1 MEPNARDSKVED
13 SKAGDSITPR
23 EQFVST
29 DQGRL
34 FVRRWTPSPAP
45 AAGMLPIVMF
55 HDSLGSVELWRDLPE
70 RLARATGR
78 EIIAYDRLG
87 FGRSDPSPH
96 PLPALT
102 FIPDE
107 ALGGFRWLHQG
118 LGLDGF
124 IAFGH
129 SVGGAMAVVCAAHY
143 PDCRAL
149 ITESAQTFGE
159 ERTLEGI
166 RAARENFRDPAQVAR
181 VAKYH
186 GDKARWVL
194 DAWIDNWLAPE
205 FQQWSLAAELP
216 HVSCPVLAIHGDS
229 DEYGTPIHA
238 KRIAGDSAGPGT
250 LVIIERCGH
259 VPHRE
264 QPDFVVDTVADWLRT
279 RIG

>member
-1 MEPNARDSKVED
+1 M
-13 SKAGDSITPR
+13 DSIRST
-23 EQFVST
+23 EQFVDT

-45 AAGMLPIVMF
+45 GTGTGTGKVPIVMF

-96 PLPALT
+96 RLPART

-107 ALGGFRWLHQG
+107 AQTSFRWLHQN
-118 LGLDGF
+118 LPLDGF

-129 SVGGAMAVVCAAHY
+129 SVGGAMATVCAATY

-149 ITESAQTFGE
+149 ISESAQTFGE
-159 ERTLEGI
+159 DRTLEGI
-166 RAARENFRDPAQVAR
+166 RAAKENFADPAQVAR
-181 VAKYH
+181 LAKYH
-186 GDKARWVL
+186 GDKAQWVL

-205 FQQWSLAAELP
+205 FQEWQLAPVLP
-216 HVSCPVLAIHGDS
+216 QVHCPVLAIHGDT
-229 DEYGTPIHA
+229 DEYGTTIHA

-250 LVIIERCGH
+250 LVILEGVGH

-264 QPDFVVDTVADWLRT
+264 QPDFIVKTVADWLAT
-279 RIG
+279 LAV